1 MRDEEEAED
10 DRDLDN
16 IPFRELPPDHWQPS
30 QDGTMRTRTHN
41 IPRKRLYVPEPTADV
56 SVHLFKDE
64 RMTDIRRGAP
74 NPEHLRIRDNWKADY
89 SNRCGLEPLDL
100 MNQNGKM
107 MTKTALWPLPQPQDQ
122 SSGPSSAARPAAAAP
137 GSTPTANMETLEE
150 GLPEIPATLASL
162 MEPEPVA
169 EPQVVPS
176 LTGSHLPVPEG
187 QAPYFHPARKETFA
201 EQRARLE
208 RQETLP

>member
-1 MRDEEEAED
+1 MGRCGPESTTFPGND
-10 DRDLDN
+10 
-16 IPFRELPPDHWQPS
+16 
-30 QDGTMRTRTHN
+30 
-41 IPRKRLYVPEPTADV
+41 YVPEPTADV
-56 SVHLFKDE
+56 PVHLFKDE

-74 NPEHLRIRDNWKADY
+74 NPEHLRIRDNCKAGY

-107 MTKTALWPLPQPQDQ
+107 MAKTALWPLPQPQDQ

-137 GSTPTANMETLEE
+137 GSTPTANMETLDE
-150 GLPEIPATLASL
+150 GLPAIPATLASL

-187 QAPYFHPARKETFA
+187 QAPYC
-201 EQRARLE
+201 
-208 RQETLP
+208 